1 VSHLGARAAV
11 VTMLLLISGAV
22 LAALDPPDQI
32 NPNHAGHAKAKV
44 DCLTCHESIFD
55 ETALGKRDVFPKE
68 AKCLECHKKAKDE
81 GKCAMCHSR
90 PDKPGPYVIP
100 EALLI
105 INHAKHLDK
114 DDKCEVC
121 HLTLPER
128 GQTQKPV
135 PPMSTCLGCHTHKHD
150 DQFKNGQCSVCH
162 VDLLRHPLKPLSFFS
177 HQGNFTAVHAP
188 IARST
193 SAECTVCHQQ
203 KFCSDCHSNQPMTPA
218 QKSPEAVNRNLI
230 HWGDFLTRH
239 SIDAR
244 SNESRCQTCHV
255 TSFCSNCHTAQGLTT
270 TSTNPSNPHPAGW
283 LTPGSPGFHGTA
295 ARNDIVSCA
304 SCHDQG
310 RQSNCVTCHRVG
322 GVGGDPHPPGFTSKH
337 PPSEINRNPMCL
349 TCH

>member
-1 VSHLGARAAV
+1 MRRFGARIAL
-11 VTMLLLISGAV
+11 VTLLLLVGGAV
-22 LAALDPPDQI
+22 LAGIDPPDQI
-32 NPNHAGHAKAKV
+32 NPNHAGHAKAKL

-55 ETALGKRDVFPKE
+55 ETALGKRDVLPKE

-81 GKCAMCHSR
+81 GKCGMCHSR

-100 EALLI
+100 EPLLI
-105 INHAKHLDK
+105 INHAKHLEK
-114 DDKCEVC
+114 DEKCEVC
-121 HLTLPER
+121 HLTLPAR
-128 GQTQKPV
+128 GQLQKPV
-135 PPMSTCLGCHTHKHD
+135 PPMSTCLGCHNHEAE
-150 DQFKNGQCSVCH
+150 FKNGQCSVCH
-162 VDLLRHPLKPLSFFS
+162 VDLTRHPLKPVTFFS
-177 HQGNFTAVHAP
+177 HQGNFTSVHAP

-193 SAECTVCHQQ
+193 SAACTVCHKQS
-203 KFCSDCHSNQPMTPA
+203 FCSDCHSNQPMTPS
-218 QKSPEAVNRNLI
+218 QKNPEQVNRNLI

-244 SNESRCQTCHV
+244 SNESSCQTCHV
-255 TSFCSNCHTAQGLTT
+255 TSFCSNCHTAQGLTP

-283 LTPGSPGFHGTA
+283 LSPGSPGFHGTA